1 MTQDKR
7 TSIWEARTG
16 CYQLIFSV
24 IEAVDQA
31 WREAQSKDELTINA
45 MDKRKAE
52 AYLEVDESDDEVF
65 QNSLYE
71 WYIRQDWTERLLEV
85 KSDHVVKFLKKKAD
99 LVHQELLWR
108 YYARHAQFL
117 NAAMTQVNIAKSD
130 SPEIKLPKR
139 IEYLS
144 RAKANASTRTN
155 GLSEFG
161 RSIVPRGETLR
172 EINDLI
178 DVANVQQ
185 DILFSLL
192 DDDRLTAEKKTE
204 VAGEL
209 DNKIQ
214 TLDFLYNQFAD
225 QAKYYDIC
233 LQIYDLADYRNS
245 ADITAMWANLIVD
258 VDEKAREEKNATP
271 YMAVG
276 EKVVDMGRR
285 LERSDT
291 TFPIRKFCY

>member
-1 MTQDKR
+1 M
-7 TSIWEARTG
+7 A
-16 CYQLIFSV
+16 
-24 IEAVDQA
+24 
-31 WREAQSKDELTINA
+31 
-45 MDKRKAE
+45 KRKAE

-85 KSDHVVKFLKKKAD
+85 KSDHVVKFLQNKND
-99 LVHQELLWR
+99 LVHQELLWK
-108 YYARHAQFL
+108 YYARHSQFL
-117 NAAMTQVNIAKSD
+117 NAATTQVKIAKSE

-155 GLSEFG
+155 GLSDFG

-185 DILFSLL
+185 DVLFRLM
-192 DDDRLTAEKKTE
+192 DDERITAEKKAE

-209 DNKIQ
+209 DNRIRP
-214 TLDFLYNQFAD
+214 LDFLYNQFAD
-225 QAKYYDIC
+225 QANYYDIC
-233 LQIYDLADYRNS
+233 LVIYNLADYRNA
-245 ADITAMWANLIVD
+245 ADISATWANLISQTD
-258 VDEKAREEKNATP
+258 QEARKKKNATP
-271 YMAVG
+271 SMAVA
-276 EKVVDMGRR
+276 EEVVTMGKR
-285 LERSDT
+285 LECSDT
-291 TFPIRKFCY
+291 TFPIRKFH